1 MADSATRQPVES
13 ANDQSL
19 GALVSQAVKD
29 VTQLLRFELDLAKLE
44 LKADVRRL
52 SIAGALLVIA
62 AFVAC
67 LVLML
72 VSFSFAY
79 GLIALGIYAWA
90 AFLIVAGTYVLLAA
104 LAVLIGMLK
113 FRGLSGLK
121 KTRLTVQD
129 DLSLIRRDGG
139 PPSAST
145 SAAVSR
151 SGVAS
156 TPAGAS
162 TSAGAE

>member
-1 MADSATRQPVES
+1 MADSAARQPVDS
-13 ANDQSL
+13 AREQSL
-19 GALVSQAVKD
+19 GVLVSQAVKD
-29 VTQLLRFELDLAKLE
+29 VTQLLRYELDLAKLE

-52 SIAGALLVIA
+52 GMAGALLVIA

-104 LAVLIGMLK
+104 LAVLVGVLK
-113 FRGLSGLK
+113 FRGLGGLSR
-121 KTRLTVQD
+121 TRRTVQD

-139 PPSAST
+139 MPAAST
-145 SAAVSR
+145 SAAVS
-151 SGVAS
+151 
-156 TPAGAS
+156 